1 MRGLDWTWDQQPGCN
16 GSNGTE
22 RRTVKP
28 LSCGQNVTPQIYAGT
43 SHIVVIFPTYVR
55 TGKMN

>member
-1 MRGLDWTWDQQPGCN
+1 VALNVVLCN
-16 GSNGTE
+16 L
-22 RRTVKP
+22 